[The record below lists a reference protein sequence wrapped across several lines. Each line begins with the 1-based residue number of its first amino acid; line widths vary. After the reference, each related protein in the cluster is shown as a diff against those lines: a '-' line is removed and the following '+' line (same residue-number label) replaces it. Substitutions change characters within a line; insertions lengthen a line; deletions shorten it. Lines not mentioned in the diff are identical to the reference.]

1 MNIPELQFNILK
13 DISSLP
19 EDSDWEKVGEVLCN
33 GVFLVDI
40 TSGISYNS
48 PGIQER
54 VFVLD
59 SSWVYGDE
67 CWVRLNSIELI
78 KEYCVT
84 NFARFYKY
92 FYPIFNSEKTI

>member
-1 MNIPELQFNILK
+1 MNPPELQFRILK

-19 EDSDWEKVGEVLCN
+19 EDSGWETIGEVLCN
-33 GVFLVDI
+33 DVLIVEI
-40 TSGISYNS
+40 TSGISYDS
-48 PGIQER
+48 PGVQYR
-54 VFVLD
+54 VFGLD

-78 KEYCVT
+78 KEYCIT
-84 NFARFYKY
+84 NFAKFYKY